1 MLNSYKWLQI
11 DWPQR
16 LGSWMCTV
24 INSIYYSNQC
34 GTTQVENNSVDVN
47 ATSTRRVQS
56 QVDFSQLGKI
66 GLLE

>member
-1 MLNSYKWLQI
+1 MLNLYKWLQI

-16 LGSWMCTV
+16 LGSWICKI

-34 GTTQVENNSVDVN
+34 GTTQVENNDVDVN
-47 ATSTRRVQS
+47 ATSTRRAQS
-56 QVDFSQLGKI
+56 QVDFSLLSRI